1 MFHYVV
7 FAVCLR
13 CVGGF
18 RFLLKL
24 LPGNADDILY
34 ENNTNI
40 VEFRTLEATRVNS
53 RRTSGPD
60 KTEDVL
66 ESIRKLRHQRPK
78 SLMGQIRWMLPDI
91 EAALDSGHSLTDVY
105 AMLNKHGVAISYKQ
119 LSLYIGRIR
128 REEEKRPRRGRIAE
142 RSAPPPDRGLNPLTS
157 NEDSLTTSSTS
168 ADEKVPLLK
177 TDPLA
182 NLKQKKPTIPTFSG
196 TANKEDLY

>member
-1 MFHYVV
+1 LRFA
-7 FAVCLR
+7 FAVW
-13 CVGGF
+13 VASDSSHGVT
-18 RFLLKL
+18 
-24 LPGNADDILY
+24 GNADDILY
-34 ENNTNI
+34 ENYTNI
-40 VEFRTLEATRVNS
+40 VEFRALEATRVNS
-53 RRTSGPD
+53 GRTSGAD
-60 KTEDVL
+60 KTENVL
-66 ESIRKLRHQRPK
+66 ESIRELRHQRPK

-168 ADEKVPLLK
+168 ADETVPLLK

-182 NLKQKKPTIPTFSG
+182 NLKQRKPTIPTFSG

>member
-1 MFHYVV
+1 MSLRFA
-7 FAVCLR
+7 FAVWVAFDSLQA
-13 CVGGF
+13 VT
-18 RFLLKL
+18 
-24 LPGNADDILY
+24 GNADDILY
-34 ENNTNI
+34 ENYTNI

-53 RRTSGPD
+53 GRRSGAD

-91 EAALDSGHSLTDVY
+91 QAALDSGHSLTDVY
-105 AMLNKHGVAISYKQ
+105 AMLNKHGIAISYKQ

-128 REEEKRPRRGRIAE
+128 REEEKRPRWGRAE
-142 RSAPPPDRGLNPLTS
+142 RSTPPPDRGLNPLMS

-168 ADEKVPLLK
+168 AGEKVPLLK

-182 NLKQKKPTIPTFSG
+182 NLKQKKPTIPNFSG